1 MASSLLFST
10 GELAGRR
17 FLLPADRAV
26 VIGSG
31 PLSDLTVPATL
42 CEPVHCVVLP
52 GKEPRSQVLVDAWT
66 RTGTRVNGSLVEKA
80 TVRDGDV
87 VEAGG
92 CRFQVV
98 PAEENDPPAPATD
111 RSEPSLYSVLLETDE
126 TTAVG
131 CEGVLVVGRAPS
143 ADLCLDDDFVSW
155 HHCLLA
161 TLGSERL
168 PLLLDLR
175 SRNGTWVNGRL
186 VRKAFVTPG
195 AAVQVGHS
203 VLRFRLSAAQG
214 GARPSGGRPAAKR
227 PTTAVV
233 SEAGRTLGHE
243 PLRPEED
250 DYTTEVIFGPDQS
263 EAPRAVVERAS
274 DYLEFF
280 GFQER
285 PFALTPDPDLFFPAP
300 SYSRAIV
307 ALQRWFEGD
316 RPVGL
321 VIGGAGC
328 GKTTLLGYFARQLRY
343 YQPRAVVVQPGVEC
357 GKPAELVATIADAT
371 RALCPSIQCSP
382 AGGMAEWS
390 ELVGGLSRE
399 RLRVALLM
407 DDADTPD
414 RPLVQDLHRLLGVRG
429 AEGVCRILLAGRR
442 PPEGVPAAEGA
453 EVVASLGPLSPGEV
467 AGYLGHRVRVV
478 SGLVGSVFAP
488 DAAELIAE
496 RSRGVPRLINNL
508 ADLALFAAFKAGH
521 RKVAVEHVEEAVRR
535 ALG

>member
-31 PLSDLTVPATL
+31 SLSDLTVPATL

-98 PAEENDPPAPATD
+98 PAEENDPPAPAAD
-111 RSEPSLYSVLLETDE
+111 RSEPSLYSVILETDE
-126 TTAVG
+126 ATAVR

-274 DYLEFF
+274 DYLKFF

-307 ALQRWFEGD
+307 ALQRWFEGG

-343 YQPRAVVVQPGVEC
+343 HQPRVLVVRPRTECAGLAELLAVV
-357 GKPAELVATIADAT
+357 AEAT
-371 RALCPSIQCSP
+371 RALRPSIQRSP
-382 AGGMAEWS
+382 AD
-390 ELVGGLSRE
+390 GLTGWARVVE
-399 RLRVALLM
+399 GLTRQRVRLALLV

-414 RPLVQDLHRLLGVRG
+414 RPLVQDLPRLLEARG
-429 AEGVCRILLAGRR
+429 ATDACRVVLAGRR
-442 PPEGVPAAEGA
+442 RPRGVAMAE
-453 EVVASLGPLSPGEV
+453 E
-467 AGYLGHRVRVV
+467 
-478 SGLVGSVFAP
+478 
-488 DAAELIAE
+488 AELS
-496 RSRGVPRLINNL
+496 RSLPT
-508 ADLALFAAFKAGH
+508 
-521 RKVAVEHVEEAVRR
+521 
-535 ALG
+535 